1 MYDASPSPWTGQSAW
16 SDQAH
21 PLRRVTFAALDLHW
35 QHAFFVANQVQ
46 TREGLKRFEGLS
58 TSQEELLA
66 PPHSRNSLSSSIFGM
81 SSKEPDLERAD
92 GASKTP
98 QIQLGTSSSTPKG
111 ADGTKRRASKQRP
124 QSTNRRHSQQR
135 PLSRLAPPHHDPNA
149 VPPKLVKLRTVI
161 GISTPDSLL
170 ALSSSD
176 LKQRPGANLGIYAR
190 IIKQEQIARYEFYFA
205 ASLINT
211 CYAGQIVVAAALTAL
226 GASSSSHVV
235 ITVLGALNTVI
246 AGMLTYLKG
255 QGLPNRLRQYWNS
268 LRKCRE
274 FIEEKE
280 RQCAA
285 EGWGEDG
292 QEGMDIDHEID
303 VIIKMYHDVR
313 QTAED
318 NTPDTYLP
326 MSGNSAA
333 VLNQHKP
340 AGNDRKGSS
349 VVPYPVD
356 DKLDEQTEDEH
367 DDVDSED
374 ENPAPK
380 TSPGAS
386 TSDAAKKSGPEAQPS
401 PPAAPTPTPTQASAP
416 TTSQAPAN
424 GAATQPAT
432 K

>member
-1 MYDASPSPWTGQSAW
+1 MRSQFLE
-16 SDQAH
+16 Q
-21 PLRRVTFAALDLHW
+21 
-35 QHAFFVANQVQ
+35 
-46 TREGLKRFEGLS
+46 GLS

-66 PPHSRNSLSSSIFGM
+66 PPTSRTSLASSIFGM

-92 GASKTP
+92 EASKIP
-98 QIQLGTSSSTPKG
+98 HIQLGASSSTPKA

-124 QSTNRRHSQQR
+124 QSTHRRHSQQR
-135 PLSRLAPPHHDPNA
+135 PLSRLAPPQHDPNA

-161 GISTPDSLL
+161 GISTPESL
-170 ALSSSD
+170 ALSSSAPQ
-176 LKQRPGANLGIYAR
+176 QRPGANLGIYAR

-211 CYAGQIVVAAALTAL
+211 CYFGQIIVAAALTAL

-292 QEGMDIDHEID
+292 KDGIDIDHEID
-303 VIIKMYHDVR
+303 IIIKMYHDVR

-326 MSGNSAA
+326 MQGNSAA
-333 VLNQHKP
+333 ALNQPKP
-340 AGNDRKGSS
+340 PGSDRSGLS
-349 VVPYPVD
+349 VVPYPED

-380 TSPGAS
+380 PLPDAS
-386 TSDAAKKSGPEAQPS
+386 TSDAAKKKQAPEAQPS
-401 PPAAPTPTPTQASAP
+401 PVAPTPTPTQAPAP

-424 GAATQPAT
+424 GAATQPTT

>member
-1 MYDASPSPWTGQSAW
+1 MRSQFLE
-16 SDQAH
+16 Q
-21 PLRRVTFAALDLHW
+21 
-35 QHAFFVANQVQ
+35 
-46 TREGLKRFEGLS
+46 GLS

-313 QTAED
+313 QTAEGTFPLLLARLTTMKKKKKKETD
-318 NTPDTYLP
+318 
-326 MSGNSAA
+326 
-333 VLNQHKP
+333 
-340 AGNDRKGSS
+340 
-349 VVPYPVD
+349 
-356 DKLDEQTEDEH
+356 
-367 DDVDSED
+367 
-374 ENPAPK
+374 
-380 TSPGAS
+380 AS
-386 TSDAAKKSGPEAQPS
+386 QQQIIP
-401 PPAAPTPTPTQASAP
+401 PTPTSLCQAIRPPSSTNTSLREMIEKARALCHTQWTISLMSRLKTS
-416 TTSQAPAN
+416 TTMSIARMRTLRRRLRRVLARQM
-424 GAATQPAT
+424 QPRSRDPRHNLLHQLRPLRRRL
-432 K
+432 KRLLQPQVKPQLMERRPNQRRSSR